1 VVRRRAARDPARYH
15 RPVRRV
21 ALLAVVLL
29 AGCAPAA
36 DPTPGWHD
44 PAAVPQHIASEDP
57 AALAAGLSDVDL
69 VGQVL
74 VPYAY
79 GLSASDVSD
88 GAARGNQKYA
98 GVDTPAQMVAKYR
111 LGGLMLVNYTSGDAT
126 AKTNPTTNIDSPAQV
141 HDLTAGLQS
150 AARTLPAGVPLL
162 IGLDQEFGWVTRIR
176 AGVVQLPSGMGI
188 GAAGDPKLTEAGW
201 AAAGADLATLG
212 VNVDFAPD
220 ADVLGSAGNAV
231 IGTRSYGSSAPAVAT
246 EVAAAVRGLHS
257 AGVAAT
263 VKHFPGHGHT
273 TVDSHENTPVLT
285 QTMASLQSGDLP
297 PFTSAIAAGTDLVM
311 SGHLDVHAIDPGTP
325 ASFSSKV
332 LVDLLRTRLG
342 FQGVVITDALN
353 MAPAERWPPGEAAVR
368 AILAG
373 NDMLLQPVD
382 LAATQKGLL
391 DALGSGQLPR
401 ARLLQAVT
409 RILTLKL
416 RLLGGPPPGTL
427 AQLGSA
433 DRQAAAA
440 RLTAAG
446 VTVLKGGCTGALVH
460 GTATVTS
467 SGGRDQQRAWLADA
481 LKADGVAVAD
491 GGGTVVHLVGYGD
504 TADDLAPKAAVTVAM
519 DSPVILARA
528 TSPVRLATYAS
539 TQAAM
544 TALAAVLA
552 GKAGAPGRSPVDVP
566 GLPRSACRR

>member
-1 VVRRRAARDPARYH
+1 MRR
-15 RPVRRV
+15 
-21 ALLAVVLL
+21 LAVLAVLLLL

-36 DPTPGWHD
+36 NPAAGWRD
-44 PAAVPQHIASEDP
+44 PAAVPQHVASEDP

-79 GLSASDVSD
+79 GLSATDVSD
-88 GAARGNQKYA
+88 GAAQGNQKYA
-98 GVDTPAQMVAKYR
+98 GVDTPAQMIARYR

-126 AKTNPTTNIDSPAQV
+126 AKTNPTTNIESPAQV
-141 HDLTAGLQS
+141 RDLTAGLQS
-150 AARTLPAGVPLL
+150 AARALPAGVPLL
-162 IGLDQEFGWVTRIR
+162 IGLDQEYGWVTRIR
-176 AGVVQLPSGMGI
+176 DGVVQLPSGMGA
-188 GAAGDPKLTEAGW
+188 GAAGDPKLTEAAW

-212 VNVDFAPD
+212 INADFAPD
-220 ADVLGSAGNAV
+220 ADVLGPGNAV
-231 IGTRSYGSSAPAVAT
+231 IGTRSFGSSAPAVST
-246 EVAAAVRGLHS
+246 QVAAAVRGLHA

-273 TVDSHENTPVLT
+273 TVDSHDATPVLT
-285 QTMASLQSGDLP
+285 QSMASLQSGDLP

-311 SGHLDVHAIDPGTP
+311 SGHLDVHALDPGTP

-332 LVDLLRTRLG
+332 LIDLLRTRLG

-353 MAPAERWPPGEAAVR
+353 MAPAQRWPPGEAAVR

-373 NDMLLQPVD
+373 NDMLLQPLD
-382 LAATQKGLL
+382 LAATQQGLL
-391 DALGSGQLPR
+391 DALKSGQLPR
-401 ARLLQAVT
+401 ARMLQAVT
-409 RILTLKL
+409 RILALKL
-416 RLLGGPPPGTL
+416 RLVGGPPPGPL
-427 AQLGSA
+427 AQLDSA

-440 RLTAAG
+440 RLTAAS

-460 GTATVTS
+460 GSVTVTS
-467 SGGRDQQRAWLADA
+467 SGGRDQQRGWLTDA
-481 LKADGVAVAD
+481 LKADGVEVAD
-491 GGGTVVHLVGYGD
+491 GSATEVHLVGYGD

-519 DSPVILARA
+519 DTPVILAKA
-528 TSPVRLATYAS
+528 ASPVRLATYAS

-552 GKAGAPGRSPVDVP
+552 GKASAPGRSPVDVP
-566 GLPRSACRR
+566 GLPRSACKH